1 MRPQRPNS
9 NYIPPKAE
17 RDRQMLKF
25 QGLDPKE
32 WTMVSEDWESVTFQD
47 KQGNTTYTRR

>member
-1 MRPQRPNS
+1 MD
-9 NYIPPKAE
+9 YIPPKAE

-32 WTMVSEDWESVTFQD
+32 WTYVSQDAESVTFRHRD
-47 KQGNTTYTRR
+47 GTPKYIRR